1 MITELQWRARAVID
15 GKVQEWF
22 PAQVPGNVQKD
33 YGEAMGF
40 GDHSYGMNA
49 EKFRVTEDYAW
60 DYETEIPAEALC
72 VPEGQAL
79 FLLNPVYCAIK
90 YVRMIVLDN
99 MIPGWDLHGLLLLY
113 AVIALGIG
121 SVIYK
126 TQNNKFLY
134 YV

>member
-79 FLLNPVYCAIK
+79 FFITKGIDYKFEILVDGREIVAQEGLFTPVEINLTE
-90 YVRMIVLDN
+90 I
-99 MIPGWDLHGLLLLY
+99 
-113 AVIALGIG
+113 LGRG
-121 SVIYK
+121 
-126 TQNNKFLY
+126 
-134 YV
+134 

>member
-1 MITELQWRARAVID
+1 MLVYPILMLTLFNIGVGMILSALFVFFRDIQYIYDIFILLLMYMSAIFYYVE
-15 GKVQEWF
+15 
-22 PAQVPGNVQKD
+22 
-33 YGEAMGF
+33 
-40 GDHSYGMNA
+40 SY
-49 EKFRVTEDYAW
+49 
-60 DYETEIPAEALC
+60 P
-72 VPEGQAL
+72 PEGQAL